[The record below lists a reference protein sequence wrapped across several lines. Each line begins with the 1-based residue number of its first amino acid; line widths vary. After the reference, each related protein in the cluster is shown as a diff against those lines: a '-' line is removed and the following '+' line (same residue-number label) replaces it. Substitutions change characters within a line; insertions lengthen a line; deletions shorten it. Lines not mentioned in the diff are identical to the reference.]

1 MDGLELT
8 AGVQP
13 ETDSPEEIFDSVQ
26 ITETKSGESADE
38 KTKDKMSEISGSEQ
52 NSMDESDSM
61 TEAQME
67 EISYLGYVY
76 VCGAVNA
83 PGVYPVTEDMRVFE
97 AIECAGGFRE
107 DADEEWL
114 NLAFPVT
121 DGQQIFVY
129 TLAETQAIVQEQAAG
144 TTAQADRVSDQITD
158 TVPNRLTAGTLP
170 EADSDSEKAAAK
182 VNLNTATKDE
192 LMTLPGIGESK
203 ADAIL
208 KYRTEYGGFERIEDI
223 MNISGIK
230 EAVFSK
236 IKDDITVQ

>member
-1 MDGLELT
+1 MEGLELT
-8 AGVQP
+8 A
-13 ETDSPEEIFDSVQ
+13 
-26 ITETKSGESADE
+26 A
-38 KTKDKMSEISGSEQ
+38 SGSEQ
-52 NSMDESDSM
+52 NSMDESDST
-61 TEAQME
+61 TESYVE
-67 EISYLGYVY
+67 ETASYGYVY
-76 VCGAVNA
+76 VCGAVNT
-83 PGVYPVTEDMRVFE
+83 PGVYPITDDMRVFE

-121 DGQQIFVY
+121 DGQQIYVY
-129 TLAETQAIVQEQAAG
+129 TIAETQAFVREQA
-144 TTAQADRVSDQITD
+144 D
-158 TVPNRLTAGTLP
+158 
-170 EADSDSEKAAAK
+170 AK
-182 VNLNTATKDE
+182 VNLNTATRDE